1 MKEQPWHAKAREML
15 AAGATL
21 VATSEACGVSK
32 TTLTRLTSPAY
43 RAAQQK
49 KSVERNRE
57 RYANDPEFRARALET
72 QKERRRRWRLRKD
85 AKCEAYDTGRR
96 YEDVCADWDITP

>member
-15 AAGATL
+15 AAGATHT
-21 VATSEACGVSK
+21 VTSAACGIST
-32 TTLTRLTSPAY
+32 TTLARFTSPAY

-57 RYANDPEFRARALET
+57 RYATDPEFRARALET
-72 QKERRRRWRLRKD
+72 NRERRRRWRLRKD
-85 AKCEAYDTGRR
+85 AKCEAYDSGRR
-96 YEDVCADWDITP
+96 YEDVCAAWDITP